1 MSSQQNIRVC
11 IIQPVVKQYRVPFFI
26 ELEKQ
31 LAKSNVTLQIVY
43 GEPWPEEAK
52 RGDNSELPEPLGYK
66 VPTYR
71 LFRKLLIQPSLMPWL
86 QADLVVLEPAN
97 KHALNYLMLLLHGLG
112 LKRIA
117 YWGHGY
123 DRQTSPDTLGNRF
136 KRKTLHWVTW
146 WFAYTRGAADYVS
159 EQGFD
164 EKRITVVENAL
175 DTREF
180 RDQLSEISANENDK
194 DKERDALGWN
204 TQSRVGVFCGSL
216 YVNKKLD
223 LLFESAQLVHQRI
236 PDFRLLILGGGPLEN
251 EVREFSEAHE
261 WVCYLGPVFGQQKAI
276 MLNMADLWLNPGLV
290 GLGILDGFCAGLPVI
305 TTDIPFH
312 SPEIEYLEEGING
325 LMVPPNVESFAETVS
340 SLLEDNDR
348 LILLKNGALNS
359 AKQYNIETMVNNFAQ
374 GVRKCLNLF

>member
-1 MSSQQNIRVC
+1 MSSQLNVCVC

-26 ELEKQ
+26 ELEKE
-31 LAKSNVTLQIVY
+31 LAKSDVTLQIVY

-71 LFRKLLIQPSLMPWL
+71 LFKKLLIQPSLIPWL
-86 QADLVVLEPAN
+86 KADLVVLEPAN

-123 DRQTSPDTLGNRF
+123 DRQTRSDTLGNRF

-159 EQGFD
+159 GQGFD
-164 EKRITVVENAL
+164 EERITVVENAL
-175 DTREF
+175 DIRVF
-180 RDQLSEISANENDK
+180 RTLLSEISDMEIE
-194 DKERDALGWN
+194 KERTALGWDA
-204 TQSRVGVFCGSL
+204 QSRIGVFCGSL

-223 LLFESAQLVHQRI
+223 LLFESAQLIHQSI
-236 PDFRLLILGGGPLEN
+236 PDFRLLILGGGPLEE
-251 EVREFSEAHE
+251 EVRKFSEMHE
-261 WVCYLGPVFGQQKAI
+261 WVCYLGPVFGRQKAV
-276 MLNMADLWLNPGLV
+276 MLNMAELWLNPGLV

-305 TTDIPFH
+305 TTDVTFH
-312 SPEIEYLEEGING
+312 SPEIEYLDEGING
-325 LMVPPNVESFAETVS
+325 LMVPPDVEHYAEAVS
-340 SLLEDNDR
+340 SLLVDDE
-348 LILLKNGALNS
+348 LLTRMKKGALDS
-359 AKQYNIETMVNNFAQ
+359 AKRYNIETMVNNFAQ

>member
-1 MSSQQNIRVC
+1 MSSQLNVCVC

-26 ELEKQ
+26 ELEKE
-31 LAKSNVTLQIVY
+31 LAKSDVTLQIVY

-71 LFRKLLIQPSLMPWL
+71 LFRKLLIQPSLIPWL
-86 QADLVVLEPAN
+86 KADLVVLEPAN

-123 DRQTSPDTLGNRF
+123 DRQTRSDTLGNRF

-159 EQGFD
+159 GQGFD
-164 EKRITVVENAL
+164 EERITVVENAL
-175 DTREF
+175 DTRVF
-180 RDQLSEISANENDK
+180 RTLLSEISDMEIE
-194 DKERDALGWN
+194 KERTALGWDA
-204 TQSRVGVFCGSL
+204 QSRIGVFCGSL

-223 LLFESAQLVHQRI
+223 LLFESAQLIHQSI
-236 PDFRLLILGGGPLEN
+236 PDFRLLILGGGPLEE
-251 EVREFSEAHE
+251 EVRKFSEMHE
-261 WVCYLGPVFGQQKAI
+261 WVCYLGPVFGRQKAVI
-276 MLNMADLWLNPGLV
+276 LNMAELWLNPGLV

-305 TTDIPFH
+305 TTDVTFH
-312 SPEIEYLEEGING
+312 SPEIEYLDEGING
-325 LMVPPNVESFAETVS
+325 LMVPPDVEHYAEAVS
-340 SLLEDNDR
+340 SLLEDDE
-348 LILLKNGALNS
+348 LLTRMKKGALDS
-359 AKQYNIETMVNNFAQ
+359 AKRYNIETMVNNFAQ